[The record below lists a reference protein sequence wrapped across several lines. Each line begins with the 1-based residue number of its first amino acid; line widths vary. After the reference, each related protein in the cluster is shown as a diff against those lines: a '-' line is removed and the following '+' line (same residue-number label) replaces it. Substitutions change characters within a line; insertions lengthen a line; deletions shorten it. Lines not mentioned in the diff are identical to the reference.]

1 MVFLA
6 DRQSFHFL
14 GFFCGIPSACG
25 PYSCNTGKWWSCSC
39 CSGFHFRCGTR
50 PGVVRIVQICSMAV
64 CLFASGLRWVRRDPL
79 HWKRR
84 SLLPGLLLHSYPL
97 IWAVLS
103 CLSAIMISTSIALS
117 TASIQG
123 GWCSFN
129 HFGAELGDEN
139 LHGDVLECPI
149 VSGSKFFD
157 HSSRAGGIPIL
168 VVQLSCSTWAA
179 ARSLDLHSCLI
190 NSSITCSVESKL
202 VKLAVDPRVKISLA
216 KYTLSD
222 LMFQG

>member
-6 DRQSFHFL
+6 DRPSFHFL

-50 PGVVRIVQICSMAV
+50 PGVVRIVQIGSMAV

-103 CLSAIMISTSIALS
+103 CHAVWPEKNRQMSIKVA
-117 TASIQG
+117 QNWFHG
-123 GWCSFN
+123 KYDWFW
-129 HFGAELGDEN
+129 N
-139 LHGDVLECPI
+139 LYKNCLRMWKI
-149 VSGSKFFD
+149 
-157 HSSRAGGIPIL
+157 
-168 VVQLSCSTWAA
+168 WA
-179 ARSLDLHSCLI
+179 
-190 NSSITCSVESKL
+190 N
-202 VKLAVDPRVKISLA
+202 
-216 KYTLSD
+216 
-222 LMFQG
+222 